1 VKAKSKVV
9 RNPLITSLDDNLP
22 RWISMIEEIV
32 YSYPDI
38 GTIDLSLPEHQRFFG
53 DHFVGDP

>member
-1 VKAKSKVV
+1 
-9 RNPLITSLDDNLP
+9 
-22 RWISMIEEIV
+22 MIEEIV